1 MKHRVA
7 LSMAILA
14 AFLLPPR
21 QAAAQATANADSS
34 SQDIK
39 SDDLPPLPL
48 SSGRS
53 LDLLPSPPPQSQ
65 ALSRFSCVQWPS
77 ATHSDCRSLQQERR
91 RRSHAQQLKN
101 ALQVFQS
108 DKKHGVHVYLGNMSQ
123 VHGRLTRIGDESFA
137 IRTAKGKP
145 ELELAYKDV
154 SWVTKE
160 PSGGEKFGRGLK
172 ITGAMILLAPLI
184 MPLALLFAAG
194 GGDC

>member
-1 MKHRVA
+1 MKLRVA

-14 AFLLPPR
+14 AFLLATR
-21 QAAAQATANADSS
+21 EAAAQATTNGDSS

-39 SDDLPPLPL
+39 SDDLPPLPI

-53 LDLLPSPPPQSQ
+53 LDLLPPPPPQSQ
-65 ALSRFSCVQWPS
+65 ASSRFSCVQWPS
-77 ATHSDCRSLQQERR
+77 GTPSDSRSLQQERR
-91 RRSHAQQLKN
+91 RRSHAHQLQET
-101 ALQVFQS
+101 LQVIQS
-108 DKKHGVHVYLGNMSQ
+108 DKKHGVHVYLANMSQ

-145 ELELAYKDV
+145 DLELTYKDV

-160 PSGGEKFGRGLK
+160 PTGREKFGRGLE
-172 ITGAMILLAPLI
+172 ITGAIILLAPLI
-184 MPLALLFAAG
+184 IPLALLLAAG

>member
-1 MKHRVA
+1 MKLRVA

-21 QAAAQATANADSS
+21 EAAAQATTNADSS

-53 LDLLPSPPPQSQ
+53 LDLLPPPPQSQ
-65 ALSRFSCVQWPS
+65 TSSRFSCVQWPS
-77 ATHSDCRSLQQERR
+77 GTPSDCRSLQQRRR
-91 RRSHAQQLKN
+91 RRSHAQQLQET
-101 ALQVFQS
+101 LQVLQS
-108 DKKHGVHVYLGNMSQ
+108 DKKHGVHVYLANMSQ
-123 VHGRLTRIGDESFA
+123 AHGRLTRIGDESFA

-145 ELELAYKDV
+145 EIELAYKDV

-160 PSGGEKFGRGLK
+160 PTGREKFGRGLE

-184 MPLALLFAAG
+184 ILLALLFAAG